1 MKLTAYVGSD
11 WRSRLAERVLKDLAV
26 YLASNYGI
34 GVELELIELP
44 IGDLDEEE
52 LPIII
57 LEGET
62 VSRGEVPS
70 MSSLMELI
78 FEKIETSTE
87 TLFGFPTLEA

>member
-1 MKLTAYVGSD
+1 MKLTAYLGSD
-11 WRSRLAERVLKDLAV
+11 WRSRLAERVLKDLSV
-26 YLASNYGI
+26 YLVSNYGI
-34 GVELELIELP
+34 GVELDLIELP

-70 MSSLMELI
+70 MSSLVELV
-78 FEKIETSTE
+78 FEKIGARTNTY
-87 TLFGFPTLEA
+87 FGFPALEA